1 METAI
6 LKKST
11 DGLSVKLICGYI
23 CTLAY
28 TVLVFCFTQVNYLSS
43 LFFTLELLPNIL
55 EAAASTS
62 SADARII
69 FVSSNSH
76 RFVSWDPDNFS
87 PVEEGYQR
95 LTTYAL
101 TKMYNVSIYLSI
113 MDCSLIPRPIP
124 RFSMFQHA
132 TLKSWEWA
140 WGRG

>member
-1 METAI
+1 MAI
-6 LKKST
+6 LE
-11 DGLSVKLICGYI
+11 KLIDI
-23 CTLAY
+23 QSVTFLLLKFLAKFVY

-43 LFFTLELLPNIL
+43 LFLTLELLPNIL

-113 MDCSLIPRPIP
+113 IDCSLIPRPIP
-124 RFSMFQHA
+124 RFSTFQRA

-140 WGRG
+140 WGHG